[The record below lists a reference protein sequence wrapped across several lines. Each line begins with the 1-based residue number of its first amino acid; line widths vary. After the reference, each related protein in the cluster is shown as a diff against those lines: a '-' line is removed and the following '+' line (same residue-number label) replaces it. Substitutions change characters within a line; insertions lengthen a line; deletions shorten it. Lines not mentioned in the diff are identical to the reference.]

1 MPEATATLKI
11 APKILFSVSILSF
24 GRSSRSDSFAK
35 EKKERRKK
43 QEFHRHKLRLSEEE
57 KIDLPA
63 LKERTILSLDH
74 LGKQQIS
81 DDSGGYGFDRWLKNF
96 NMLLD
101 SFEESVGPEKLPG
114 SYFESRREALAE
126 ALPQEGNNVASEIR
140 EFQEK
145 EKSMEQNLQKM
156 GSKLAHARASSDLAG
171 KIESLSGERATLID
185 QLEEQR
191 KKLASKKKD
200 FEDSS
205 RIFNRLFSR
214 KKQKSEEVAS
224 LTQNVHDLEMR
235 IKGLD
240 QRISELRG
248 RKENAGYRILSDQE
262 ISQEFPHQY
271 SELSGVR
278 SKIEELESKRK
289 NDADS
294 SKIRIDMTTLMSQ
307 TISKLELAHGAESSV
322 SIDANRE

>member
-1 MPEATATLKI
+1 M
-11 APKILFSVSILSF
+11 SF
-24 GRSSRSDSFAK
+24 GRSGRSDSFAK

-43 QEFHRHKLRLSEEE
+43 QEFHRHKVRLSEEE
-57 KIDLPA
+57 KIDLSA

-81 DDSGGYGFDRWLKNF
+81 DDPGGYGFDRWLKNF
-96 NMLLD
+96 NLLLD
-101 SFEESVGPEKLPG
+101 SFEESVGSGRLPS
-114 SYFESRREALAE
+114 SYFERKKEALAE
-126 ALPQEGNNVASEIR
+126 SIPQEGINVASEIR
-140 EFQEK
+140 ELQEK

-191 KKLASKKKD
+191 KRLASKKKD
-200 FEDSS
+200 IKDSS
-205 RIFNRLFSR
+205 KIFNKLFSR

-224 LTQNVHDLEMR
+224 LTQNVHDLEMKV
-235 IKGLD
+235 KGLD

-271 SELSGVR
+271 SELSEVR
-278 SKIEELESKRK
+278 SKIEELESKRR
-289 NDADS
+289 NDSDG
-294 SKIRIDMTTLMSQ
+294 SKIRVDMTTLMSQ
-307 TISKLELAHGAESSV
+307 TISKLELAHGVESSA
-322 SIDANRE
+322 SIEGNRE